1 VIGIV
6 VLILIVVI
14 VRLITRG
21 KAEET
26 SHIIR

>member
-1 VIGIV
+1 
-6 VLILIVVI
+6 VLIVIAVI
-14 VRLITRG
+14 VRMLTRG